1 MGVAQDQSVQS
12 ELDERYMRRALE
24 LAIEA
29 RSLGEVPIGAVIVQN
44 DEIIGEGFNQPIRSN
59 DPSAHAEIVALRTAG
74 EYLKNYRI
82 VDSTIYVT
90 IEPCMMCVGAM
101 VHSRVARLVYGADE
115 PKAGAVRTRGLLG
128 ADWQNHQIEIES
140 GVLASECSTLMSDF
154 FRLRRERVDSH

>member
-29 RSLGEVPIGAVIVQN
+29 RSLGEVPVGAVIVQN
-44 DEIIGEGFNQPIRSN
+44 DGIIGEGFNQPIQSN
-59 DPSAHAEIVALRTAG
+59 DPSAHAEIVALRRAG
-74 EYLKNYRI
+74 ESLKNYRI
-82 VDSTIYVT
+82 VDSTLYVT

-115 PKAGAVRTRGLLG
+115 PKAGAVMTRGLLG